1 MAPPTP
7 LAIATGSVT
16 RLIKEE
22 ASYHRELIQQQARLE
37 KLLASEGDEN
47 KEWSL
52 KQERTAIEETRAV
65 FPPLQLRIEDAL
77 HKLEDQLERSQG
89 DANEAEVGKAK
100 EAIESAKKAVEGA
113 KGDAGK

>member
-52 KQERTAIEETRAV
+52 KQEVRLILNSS
-65 FPPLQLRIEDAL
+65 FPYPLTLPAF
-77 HKLEDQLERSQG
+77 
-89 DANEAEVGKAK
+89 
-100 EAIESAKKAVEGA
+100 
-113 KGDAGK
+113 